1 MADTLIAQ
9 GGVSTITSLGN
20 YDNRFAEG
28 EKGYVELNCRAAVG
42 ADIIGALS
50 SQLHYLG
57 IPETSVTTSGS
68 NVYIHFTQGQPQL
81 ALIALAIIA
90 ISAVIIFIIM
100 WKIWKSG
107 GKIAMTGLIIFA
119 ILLGIIVISKVIP
132 RREAT

>member
-20 YDNRFAEG
+20 YDRYFAEG

-57 IPETSVTTSGS
+57 VPETSVTTSGS
-68 NVYIHFTQGQPQL
+68 NVYIHFTRQQPPL
-81 ALIALAIIA
+81 ALIVLAIMA
-90 ISAVIIFIIM
+90 VAAVIVFIII

-107 GKIAMTGLIIFA
+107 GQVAVTAGA
-119 ILLGIIVISKVIP
+119 ILAVLGVIAVIYLAI
-132 RREAT
+132 RSRGSS